1 MKKTKK
7 IIDSTLGK
15 LKNYKKNTYSIA
27 PKDLLK
33 RRTCPI
39 CNHNKCEVIG
49 KVLIE
54 KKNISILETSICK
67 FCGHIFRS
75 VMPKNKWFSKCWNK
89 IKESRPSVVN
99 RDLEKLRQRR
109 YEYYYKHYISEI
121 DQNTEKKINLLDI
134 GAAFGSG
141 SIFLRKKNIAVECLE
156 PELNRLN
163 FLKRKKFKVYSSF
176 IENSSI
182 KKKYD
187 FIIFAHAL
195 EHCEDIY
202 KAIKKIKNLMHKKT
216 LLYIEVPNS
225 EKVIDFY
232 DLLYTPHRNNF
243 NSNNLKYF
251 LANNNFDILNFENKL
266 FKDEGPVL
274 CILVSLNLNKKK
286 NLKLKKI
293 NKNSILK
300 KKKLYNYKKIIFK
313 NVFVDKITNFFYL
326 VNINLGSFIKNKKYI
341 TFRHND

>member
-7 IIDSTLGK
+7 IIDQTLER
-15 LKNYKKNTYSIA
+15 LKIKKISEYKISK
-27 PKDLLK
+27 KDILTKK
-33 RRTCPI
+33 RCPI
-39 CNHNKCEVIG
+39 CNSKNLNLIG
-49 KVLIE
+49 KVQ
-54 KKNISILETSICK
+54 ILENNLIIHETSLCK
-67 FCGHIFRS
+67 YCGHIFRS
-75 VMPKNKWFSKCWNK
+75 IFPKNSWFSKCWKK
-89 IKESRPSVVN
+89 IKEQKPHIINKSLENLRKSR
-99 RDLEKLRQRR
+99 
-109 YEYYYKHYISEI
+109 YIYYYKSFI
-121 DQNTEKKINLLDI
+121 KKQKDSITLLDI

-141 SIFLRKKNIAVECLE
+141 SIYFRKMGCKVECLE
-156 PELNRLN
+156 PELNRSN
-163 FLKRKKFKVYSSF
+163 FLKKKKFKVYNSF
-176 IENSSI
+176 IENSNI

-202 KAIKKIKNLMHKKT
+202 KAIKKIKNLMHRKS

-251 LANNNFDILNFENKL
+251 LAKNNFDILKFENKL

-274 CILVSLNLNKKK
+274 CVLVSLKQNKKN
-286 NLKLKKI
+286 NLKLKVI
-293 NKNSILK
+293 NNDLILK

-313 NVFVDKITNFFYL
+313 NVFVDKITNFFYI
-326 VNINLGSFIKNKKYI
+326 INLHLGSFIKYKNYI
-341 TFRHND
+341 TFKHNE